1 MEAAPTILKV
11 KKGNCRCEGDV
22 LEREDTAWLK
32 RNPMCSERSKLLCLI
47 IFLLPPTL
55 DQLPP
60 LHVQD
65 LNHCRQFLSGSQL
78 SDQGTAPAGG
88 TDGVCEMLPQIQ
100 TGTSCWKT
108 FCRRDTAGTRVWW
121 QGQLL
126 PPLPAA
132 SDCTLGKGMNPEME
146 KHIEDTE
153 HDLKFIFG
161 VIVSTSLL
169 HFWSFPPCLVVFYSV
184 GFSQFFVL
192 WGFQAGFSL

>member
-1 MEAAPTILKV
+1 MVPSSQTKAQLLLEALMEFV
-11 KKGNCRCEGDV
+11 KCFHKY
-22 LEREDTAWLK
+22 
-32 RNPMCSERSKLLCLI
+32 
-47 IFLLPPTL
+47 
-55 DQLPP
+55 
-60 LHVQD
+60 
-65 LNHCRQFLSGSQL
+65 RQGRAVGKQ
-78 SDQGTAPAGG
+78 
-88 TDGVCEMLPQIQ
+88 
-100 TGTSCWKT
+100 T

-153 HDLKFIFG
+153 YDLKFIFG